1 MIQRFFVIKI
11 IYAIASA
18 NVANITARNA
28 MSTFSIK
35 SNYIGDC
42 YILHTVLLG
51 IIYNCYHLLSLCE
64 AYMKN
69 EKDVLLY

>member
-28 MSTFSIK
+28 MSTISIK
-35 SNYIGDC
+35 SNCIGDC